1 MIELETARRE
11 IDLAPAGPFLED
23 FVELFGLQGA
33 DSLRRDGG
41 AHHVT
46 ASCLVVDP
54 DTESVLLN
62 HHRKA
67 GLWGQFGGHLE
78 PEDLSACCRPQRGR
92 GGERPAAPPRLP
104 APVDLHVHDLSS
116 SFGSCTRHFDV
127 VFAAYASVTE
137 SPSVS
142 AESLDVA
149 WFSMRDLPAAL
160 MPDLPARL
168 PGSTLQLSARPML
181 IADGLRALNT
191 RNRRPP
197 VSQLPRPN
205 RSPSLKPSR

>member
-78 PEDLSACCRPQRGR
+78 PEDLSLH
-92 GGERPAAPPRLP
+92 AAARREAEEESGLQLLHVSP

-168 PGSTLQLSARPML
+168 PGLYA
-181 IADGLRALNT
+181 AALRSSDAH
-191 RNRRPP
+191 R
-197 VSQLPRPN
+197 
-205 RSPSLKPSR
+205 